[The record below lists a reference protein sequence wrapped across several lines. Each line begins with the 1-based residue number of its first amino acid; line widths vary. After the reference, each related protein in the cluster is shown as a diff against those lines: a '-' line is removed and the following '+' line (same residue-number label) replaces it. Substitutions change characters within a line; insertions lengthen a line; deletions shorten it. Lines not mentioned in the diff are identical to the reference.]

1 MALASP
7 LESIESTVIWLL
19 VAFSVATWGLA
30 LLKGVQF
37 GRLKAQ
43 DRKFHKQ
50 FWAASSLDSAAE
62 LAETQPGAAARVAQA
77 GYAAIQVGD
86 TTHAA
91 DLSQAINH
99 QDRLERALRQQ
110 IVRERR
116 SLETGLAVVASI
128 GSTSPF
134 IGLFGT
140 VWGIMEAL
148 KGISAA
154 GSASLETVAGPIGA
168 ALVATGV
175 GIAVAVPAVLVYNYF
190 LRRLK
195 LTAADLDDFAHD
207 FYSEINV
214 TPLVDVM
221 LVLLVVFIVTAP
233 LLTNSIPINLP
244 MTQAVAP
251 VEQKD
256 PLVVSIDGAGKLF
269 INKDEI
275 QPDLLEFN
283 LQAAKAKDP
292 DVRVQLQADDGVNY
306 GEVARAM
313 ASIERAGITKL
324 SVITAR

>member
-1 MALASP
+1 MSLLASP
-7 LESIESTVIWLL
+7 LESVESAVIWLL
-19 VAFSVATWGLA
+19 VGFSVVTWGLA
-30 LLKGVQF
+30 LVKVVQF
-37 GRLKAQ
+37 VRLKNQ
-43 DRKFHKQ
+43 DKRFHQQ

-62 LAETQPGAAARVAQA
+62 PSHDLPGPAARVAQA
-77 GYAAIQVGD
+77 GYAAIAVGD
-86 TTHAA
+86 SQAN
-91 DLSQAINH
+91 DLSHAINH

-207 FYSEINV
+207 FYSLAQKSAFRV
-214 TPLVDVM
+214 LVHPAVHRPQAG
-221 LVLLVVFIVTAP
+221 F
-233 LLTNSIPINLP
+233 
-244 MTQAVAP
+244 TQP
-251 VEQKD
+251 VKE
-256 PLVVSIDGAGKLF
+256 
-269 INKDEI
+269 
-275 QPDLLEFN
+275 
-283 LQAAKAKDP
+283 
-292 DVRVQLQADDGVNY
+292 
-306 GEVARAM
+306 
-313 ASIERAGITKL
+313 AS
-324 SVITAR
+324 

>member
-1 MALASP
+1 MSLLASP
-7 LESIESTVIWLL
+7 LESVESAVIWLL
-19 VAFSVATWGLA
+19 VGFSVATWALA
-30 LLKGVQF
+30 LVKVVQF
-37 GRLKAQ
+37 VRLKRQ
-43 DRKFHKQ
+43 DKRFHQQ
-50 FWAASSLDSAAE
+50 FWAASSLDAAAE
-62 LAETQPGAAARVAQA
+62 ISHQQPGPAARVAQA
-77 GYAAIQVGD
+77 GYAAIAVGEPGQ
-86 TTHAA
+86 AN

-207 FYSEINV
+207 FYS
-214 TPLVDVM
+214 LAQKSAFR
-221 LVLLVVFIVTAP
+221 VLLHPAVQRQ
-233 LLTNSIPINLP
+233 
-244 MTQAVAP
+244 QAGFNQP
-251 VEQKD
+251 VKE
-256 PLVVSIDGAGKLF
+256 
-269 INKDEI
+269 
-275 QPDLLEFN
+275 
-283 LQAAKAKDP
+283 
-292 DVRVQLQADDGVNY
+292 
-306 GEVARAM
+306 
-313 ASIERAGITKL
+313 AS
-324 SVITAR
+324 

>member
-1 MALASP
+1 MSLLASP
-7 LESIESTVIWLL
+7 LESVESAVIWLL
-19 VAFSVATWGLA
+19 VGFSVVTWGLA
-30 LLKGVQF
+30 LVKVVQF
-37 GRLKAQ
+37 VRLKNQ
-43 DRKFHKQ
+43 DKRFHQQ

-62 LAETQPGAAARVAQA
+62 VSHDLPGPAARVAQS
-77 GYAAIQVGD
+77 GYAAIAVGD
-86 TTHAA
+86 AQA
-91 DLSQAINH
+91 NDLSHAINH

-207 FYSEINV
+207 FYSLAQKSAFRV
-214 TPLVDVM
+214 LVHPAVHKAQAG
-221 LVLLVVFIVTAP
+221 F
-233 LLTNSIPINLP
+233 
-244 MTQAVAP
+244 TQP
-251 VEQKD
+251 VKE
-256 PLVVSIDGAGKLF
+256 
-269 INKDEI
+269 
-275 QPDLLEFN
+275 
-283 LQAAKAKDP
+283 
-292 DVRVQLQADDGVNY
+292 
-306 GEVARAM
+306 
-313 ASIERAGITKL
+313 AS
-324 SVITAR
+324 

>member
-1 MALASP
+1 MSLLASP
-7 LESIESTVIWLL
+7 LESIESSVIWLL
-19 VAFSVATWGLA
+19 VGFSVVAWGLA
-30 LLKGVQF
+30 LVKTVQF
-37 GRLKAQ
+37 VRLKNQ
-43 DRKFHKQ
+43 DKRFHKQ
-50 FWAASSLDSAAE
+50 FWAASSLDSAAD
-62 LAETQPGAAARVAQA
+62 LAHSQPGSAARVAQA
-77 GYAAIQVGD
+77 GYAAIAVAEPGQA
-86 TTHAA
+86 T
-91 DLSQAINH
+91 DLSHSINH

-207 FYSEINV
+207 FYSLAQKSAFRVIAHPALHKAHASSGQPVKE
-214 TPLVDVM
+214 
-221 LVLLVVFIVTAP
+221 
-233 LLTNSIPINLP
+233 
-244 MTQAVAP
+244 AV
-251 VEQKD
+251 
-256 PLVVSIDGAGKLF
+256 
-269 INKDEI
+269 
-275 QPDLLEFN
+275 
-283 LQAAKAKDP
+283 
-292 DVRVQLQADDGVNY
+292 
-306 GEVARAM
+306 
-313 ASIERAGITKL
+313 
-324 SVITAR
+324 

>member
-1 MALASP
+1 MSLASASP
-7 LESIESTVIWLL
+7 LESVEVAVIWLL
-19 VAFSVATWGLA
+19 VVFSVATWGLA
-30 LLKGVQF
+30 LIKAVQF
-37 GRLKAQ
+37 VRLKNQ
-43 DRKFHKQ
+43 DKRFHKQ

-62 LAETQPGAAARVAQA
+62 LSHELPGPAARVAQS
-77 GYAAIQVGD
+77 GYAAIAVGEPG
-86 TTHAA
+86 HAS
-91 DLSQAINH
+91 DLSQSINH

-195 LTAADLDDFAHD
+195 LSAADLDDFAHD
-207 FYSEINV
+207 FYSLAQKSAFRV
-214 TPLVDVM
+214 LVHP
-221 LVLLVVFIVTAP
+221 TAHKP
-233 LLTNSIPINLP
+233 QAGF
-244 MTQAVAP
+244 TQP
-251 VEQKD
+251 VKE
-256 PLVVSIDGAGKLF
+256 
-269 INKDEI
+269 
-275 QPDLLEFN
+275 
-283 LQAAKAKDP
+283 
-292 DVRVQLQADDGVNY
+292 
-306 GEVARAM
+306 
-313 ASIERAGITKL
+313 AS
-324 SVITAR
+324 

>member
-1 MALASP
+1 MTLLASP
-7 LESIESTVIWLL
+7 LESIESAVIWLL

-30 LLKGVQF
+30 LLKAVQF

-43 DRKFHKQ
+43 DRRFHKR

-62 LAETQPGAAARVAQA
+62 LSETQPGAAARVAQA
-77 GYAAIQVGD
+77 GYAAIQVGEAP
-86 TTHAA
+86 AA

-207 FYSEINV
+207 FYS
-214 TPLVDVM
+214 LAQKSAFR
-221 LVLLVVFIVTAP
+221 VLIHPTAQR
-233 LLTNSIPINLP
+233 T
-244 MTQAVAP
+244 TVAG
-251 VEQKD
+251 
-256 PLVVSIDGAGKLF
+256 GATKV
-269 INKDEI
+269 KE
-275 QPDLLEFN
+275 
-283 LQAAKAKDP
+283 
-292 DVRVQLQADDGVNY
+292 
-306 GEVARAM
+306 
-313 ASIERAGITKL
+313 AS
-324 SVITAR
+324 

>member
-1 MALASP
+1 MNVIASP
-7 LESIESTVIWLL
+7 FESIEGAVIWLL
-19 VAFSVATWGLA
+19 IAFSVVTWGLA

-37 GRLKAQ
+37 ARLKGQ
-43 DRKFHKQ
+43 DKKFHKQ

-62 LAETQPGAAARVAQA
+62 LAQSKPGAAARVAMG
-77 GYAAIQVGD
+77 GYAAIQVPEGGQ
-86 TTHAA
+86 AA

-116 SLETGLAVVASI
+116 SLETGLAILASI

-140 VWGIMEAL
+140 VWGIMSAL

-175 GIAVAVPAVLVYNYF
+175 GIAVAVPAVLVYNYY

-207 FYSEINV
+207 FYSLAQKNSFR
-214 TPLVDVM
+214 
-221 LVLLVVFIVTAP
+221 VLLHPVLNKSGAT
-233 LLTNSIPINLP
+233 
-244 MTQAVAP
+244 VAG
-251 VEQKD
+251 QK
-256 PLVVSIDGAGKLF
+256 VK
-269 INKDEI
+269 E
-275 QPDLLEFN
+275 
-283 LQAAKAKDP
+283 
-292 DVRVQLQADDGVNY
+292 
-306 GEVARAM
+306 
-313 ASIERAGITKL
+313 AS
-324 SVITAR
+324 